1 MMYALEQGGQGKA
14 DDVRVVAGILE
25 YKSVLECG
33 EGRGW
38 SKHTIIL
45 RTSNIEAH
53 QVYVCTV
60 RACVRGMHRSKSRRR
75 RSLISDAIVL
85 SSSSCLLFLFLFLFL
100 SPSFSLLSQNSSRGG
115 IFTHI
120 RVCQCICHPC
130 SLQIFFLSGYI
141 QLSDYRSKRGFTLF
155 FLVSIR
161 WKLKSECLKKFKTLV
176 NMLQIRA
183 NLVNLDGLSRRH
195 HFLDRHFDVV
205 SVFSAI
211 S

>member
-1 MMYALEQGGQGKA
+1 MY
-14 DDVRVVAGILE
+14 VR
-25 YKSVLECG
+25 C
-33 EGRGW
+33 
-38 SKHTIIL
+38 
-45 RTSNIEAH
+45 
-53 QVYVCTV
+53 V

-85 SSSSCLLFLFLFLFL
+85 SSSSSLLFLFL

-176 NMLQIRA
+176 NMPQLRA
-183 NLVNLDGLSRRH
+183 NLQSPKIWLVRGLVKFVPAR
-195 HFLDRHFDVV
+195 
-205 SVFSAI
+205 
-211 S
+211 